1 MVKFCPIC
9 ETRGTCVIAEHAI
22 GGHENKAE
30 ALAVQQEILFGKW
43 KEERRVDVEKGREV
57 EGLEFEWKDEGI
69 MESCEVREKWRAS
82 GKAIAERLAEKREEK
97 IGRQKC
103 DVCMLARSECVW
115 PEVHFSRK
123 LEWEAFC
130 NEVCC
135 AGMCWSCWSVCIGV
149 CCVVRC

>member
-1 MVKFCPIC
+1 M
-9 ETRGTCVIAEHAI
+9 IAEHAM

-97 IGRQKC
+97 IGREKC
-103 DVCMLARSECVW
+103 DVWMLARRECVW
-115 PEVHFSRK
+115 AEVHFSK
-123 LEWEAFC
+123 KKEWEAFC
-130 NEVCC
+130 NEVCW
-135 AGMCWSCWSVCIGV
+135 CWKVLECCE
-149 CCVVRC
+149 CVVLGDSDM